1 MTFKI
6 KIFQVLT
13 KVNPNNE
20 NETEARNF
28 SWDIFKSNALFLSKH
43 MKVFQWH
50 SKSNFSVLWLKWKQ
64 AKCKW
69 NKTRHFAIG
78 RIQIWHHNFLY
89 QKNIKIFQWL
99 SQSKLLSFMMK
110 VSPSNG
116 NETISHIFS
125 RDIQIWHHIFL
136 YQKLLKYFN
145 DFQNQNFSVLW
156 LKWTQSI

>member
-1 MTFKI
+1 MKM
-6 KIFQVLT
+6 KQKHAIFHGTYL
-13 KVNPNNE
+13 NPMP
-20 NETEARNF
+20 F
-28 SWDIFKSNALFLSKH
+28 SYQSIWKYFNDIQNRI
-43 MKVFQWH
+43 
-50 SKSNFSVLWLKWKQ
+50 FSVLWLKWKQ

-69 NKTRHFAIG
+69 NKTRHFVIG

-89 QKNIKIFQWL
+89 QKTIKIFQWL

-116 NETISHIFS
+116 NKTISHIFS